1 MDVSFLVAGPVLAI
15 DAGGGASGFVVVVLL
30 CAAAVGLFVAMSA
43 SLRRMRAN
51 VARGEF
57 GRRPP
62 PARDPGQPDSGQP
75 DPGQPDPGQT
85 GGGQTGGG
93 RIPPQR

>member
-1 MDVSFLVAGPVLAI
+1 MSYIVAGSVLAI

-30 CAAAVGLFVAMSA
+30 CAAAAGLFVAMSA

-57 GRRPP
+57 GRRPSTADHVP
-62 PARDPGQPDSGQP
+62 GGADPGEVDSGQP
-75 DPGQPDPGQT
+75 D
-85 GGGQTGGG
+85 GG